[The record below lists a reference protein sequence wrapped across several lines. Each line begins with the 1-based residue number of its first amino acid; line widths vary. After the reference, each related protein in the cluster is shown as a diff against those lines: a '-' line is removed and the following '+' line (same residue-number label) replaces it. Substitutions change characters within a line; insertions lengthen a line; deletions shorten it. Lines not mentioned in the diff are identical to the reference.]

1 MGKKSFR
8 IACDWS
14 VYGIAYVEADSLE
27 EAVRIAIEDA
37 PLPEDPEYLDDSF
50 TVNKDMTDHF
60 FEEDHK
66 SRQ

>member
-14 VYGIAYVEADSLE
+14 VYGVMYVEANSLK
-27 EAVRIAIEDA
+27 EAIKIAIEDA
-37 PLPEDPEYLDDSF
+37 PLPTDPEYLDDSF
-50 TVNKDMTDHF
+50 TVNKDMTNHF